1 MTRRL
6 IISLAAFLVISPT
19 FAQQYNWIAGTAVP
33 AEDPIAQATD
43 MFFRLI
49 NEKTDGAVN
58 VNVLH
63 GAVLGGDRDQ
73 VESVLQGTLHFAN
86 PGQAIVGIWYRPAE
100 IWTFP
105 FLFKDVDHKNRV
117 WDTIRDEYAA
127 EVAEAS
133 GLRLLVSVPRPPRL
147 LSANKA
153 VRSPSDLRGVKIRVP
168 ETPMWVQTFVRFG
181 ASPVALPLPE
191 VYTALQT
198 GVIDAQENPI
208 DLSTNYGFLE
218 VNKFLTLTEHMIQDN
233 VILMSESVWQ
243 SLPANIQQ
251 AIREAALETE
261 AHFRAYWEA
270 REAEYME
277 RARDLG
283 VTIIEPDKEAFVA
296 AIEGMEAEFPHVA
309 AWVERI
315 REID

>member
-6 IISLAAFLVISPT
+6 LTLAAAMLVLS
-19 FAQQYNWIAGTAVP
+19 FAYTQQYNWIAGTAVP

-49 NEKTDGAVN
+49 GEKTAGAVS
-58 VNVLH
+58 VDVLH

-133 GLRLLVSVPRPPRL
+133 GLRLLLSVPRPPRL
-147 LSANKA
+147 LSSNKA
-153 VRSPSDLRGVKIRVP
+153 ITSPDDLRGVKIRVP
-168 ETPMWVQTFVRFG
+168 ETPMWVETFVRFG

-243 SLPANIQQ
+243 SLPADIQG
-251 AIREAALETE
+251 AIREAAVETE
-261 AHFRAYWEA
+261 QYFRAFWEE
-270 REAEYME
+270 REAEYMQ
-277 RARDLG
+277 RARDMG
-283 VTIIEPDKEAFVA
+283 VTIIEADKEAFIA
-296 AIEGMEAEFPHVA
+296 AVEGMEEDFPHVV